1 LDCNDESAAIN
12 VFLANRRE
20 EGMAQLSTLGIEDM
34 KSKALS
40 IAASMTILVSCTSNH
55 GNQTASTSSGQFNNP
70 ALSADTNARLKK
82 IERDYGVG
90 VGVNVKEHKI
100 FLAYYGLAGHQPIN
114 GVTYWDALKTALGD
128 DFTNYTFLP
137 PITY

>member
-1 LDCNDESAAIN
+1 
-12 VFLANRRE
+12 
-20 EGMAQLSTLGIEDM
+20 MAQLSTLGIEDM

-82 IERDYGVG
+82 INQYYGVLLG
-90 VGVNVKEHKI
+90 MDVSCHVIIINEPH
-100 FLAYYGLAGHQPIN
+100 GLIDTRPTSPVIQ
-114 GVTYWDALKTALGD
+114 ALREVFGK
-128 DFTNYTFLP
+128 DFTNYTISTGLVD
-137 PITY
+137 